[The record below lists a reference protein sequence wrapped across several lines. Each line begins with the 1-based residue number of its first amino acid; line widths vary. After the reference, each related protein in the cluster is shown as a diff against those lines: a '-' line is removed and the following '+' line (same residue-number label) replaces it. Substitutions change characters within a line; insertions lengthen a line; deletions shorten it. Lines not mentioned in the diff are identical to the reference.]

1 MEKELTKQEK
11 EVLEAIVKAHNL
23 FVGLSGNKN
32 LDEWRDNIHKLQD
45 IVGLRLL
52 RRIHPEIYK

>member
-1 MEKELTKQEK
+1 MEKEFTPEEK
-11 EVLEAIVKAHNL
+11 AVFDKIVEAHNL
-23 FVGLSGNKN
+23 FLELEDSKNKP
-32 LDEWRDNIHKLQD
+32 EWCETIHKLQD